1 MTSLTR
7 LTDWLANMLSH
18 SSACSPWNSELFLC
32 VLLSFCSGIGS
43 IPWIPSQTQAVIL
56 QWFCLQREQSRLIA
70 TCITYAHNLKARLQ
84 YPTWMGCS
92 QSSLMFHLWFPMAGV
107 EWKWILSLISLTAV
121 NMLLRRHLSSLS
133 KLQDHLQILS
143 FSTPN
148 IEALCQKSPSNI
160 FIIFRE
166 LESYHQTWGVHS
178 GID

>member
-1 MTSLTR
+1 M
-7 LTDWLANMLSH
+7 NGML
-18 SSACSPWNSELFLC
+18 PIQPDVPPL
-32 VLLSFCSGIGS
+32 
-43 IPWIPSQTQAVIL
+43 IPYV
-56 QWFCLQREQSRLIA
+56 
-70 TCITYAHNLKARLQ
+70 KA
-84 YPTWMGCS
+84 S
-92 QSSLMFHLWFPMAGV
+92 MAGV